1 MNLVKSDM
9 LMTNA
14 DGEVLVEENAITD
27 TTVLPQEQRTNDPR
41 VNKVKNGSSST
52 QKLHSVQ
59 KMLFERSRDE

>member
-27 TTVLPQEQRTNDPR
+27 TTVLPQEQRTNDPH

>member
-9 LMTNA
+9 FMTNA

-27 TTVLPQEQRTNDPR
+27 TTVLSQEQRTNDPR
-41 VNKVKNGSSST
+41 ANKLKKSSSST